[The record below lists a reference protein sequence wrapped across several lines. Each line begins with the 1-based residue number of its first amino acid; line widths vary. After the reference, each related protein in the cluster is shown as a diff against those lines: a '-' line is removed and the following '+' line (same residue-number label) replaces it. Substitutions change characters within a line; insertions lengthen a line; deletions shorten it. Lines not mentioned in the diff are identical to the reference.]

1 MGSGAGL
8 NTSSLSQTGGRLVAD
23 EVTVSGGSLSTNSV
37 FLQKDAGT
45 DVGLHAA
52 SLTQSS
58 AGAVLAKDIVL
69 GTGSLNASAIVLG
82 SSDAERSSAVFAKT
96 LTLNDASA
104 SLRTASAPLNLTL
117 HAGGLLNVEKGSLFL
132 GSMDSPSG
140 SIEIA
145 RDATATF
152 TNLSLKSASDF
163 AAYTGSAV
171 DGRVGVSGTL
181 HVGTLNLGNGGTSTA
196 DGTIHATTLA
206 TEKTATLAS
215 GTYTIG
221 NAVQGD
227 FVLNNT

>member
-1 MGSGAGL
+1 MFLIAGPCAIE
-8 NTSSLSQTGGRLVAD
+8 SRDVVFQT
-23 EVTVSGGSLSTNSV
+23 
-37 FLQKDAGT
+37 
-45 DVGLHAA
+45 
-52 SLTQSS
+52 
-58 AGAVLAKDIVL
+58 
-69 GTGSLNASAIVLG
+69 
-82 SSDAERSSAVFAKT
+82 AET
-96 LTLNDASA
+96 LKRICEELEINLFFKSYASA
-104 SLRTASAPLNLTL
+104 SLGTASAPLNLTL

-171 DGRVGVSGTL
+171 DGRVGMSGTL

-206 TEKTATLAS
+206 TEKAATLAS
-215 GTYTIG
+215 GTYTKG